1 MRINSF
7 SDVSLRLLMVLS
19 SMPDDELATSRELAE
34 QVGTP
39 YNHVSKAVLKL
50 RQMGLLEAIRGRS
63 GGVRI
68 TSAGKAATVGKVLRV
83 LDDHSDVAECVT
95 DMGSCPLVHDCGLR
109 GALNHA
115 REAFY
120 VSLDNVTI
128 YSLARKTAN
137 GPVPVTLSTARPSCP
152 A

>member
-19 SMPDDELATSRELAE
+19 SMPDDELPTTRELAE

-50 RQMGLLEAIRGRS
+50 RQMGLVEAIRGRS

-68 TSAGKAATVGKVLRV
+68 SPSGKQATVGRVLRV
-83 LDDHSDVAECVT
+83 LDDHTDVAECKT
-95 DMGSCPLVHDCGLR
+95 DMGECPLVHDCGLR

-120 VSLDNVTI
+120 ASLDNVTI
-128 YSLARKTAN
+128 YSLARKTNN
-137 GPVPVTLSTARPSCP
+137 GPIPVTLSTSRPG
-152 A
+152 

>member
-19 SMPDDELATSRELAE
+19 SMPDDELPTTRELAE

-50 RQMGLLEAIRGRS
+50 RQMGLVEAIRGRS

-68 TSAGKAATVGKVLRV
+68 SPSGKQATVGRVLRV
-83 LDDHSDVAECVT
+83 LDDHTDVAECQT
-95 DMGSCPLVHDCGLR
+95 DMGDCPLVHDCGLR

-120 VSLDNVTI
+120 ASLDNVTI
-128 YSLARKTAN
+128 YSLARKTNN
-137 GPVPVTLSTARPSCP
+137 GPIPVTLSTSRPG
-152 A
+152 